1 MKIKFLIPLILSI
14 GQIFAKDDFFTN
26 DDRAEIFQKT
36 DFVVPKITVNFSEED
51 YKNFFLKYQCEYDMH
66 PRNAIRNDDCYKA
79 PWVDLDYALSK
90 AFRNNIINKN
100 SITDS
105 NDLNIIKK
113 GNITLTNFE
122 NLVKKY
128 TDLQLENVLTTTN
141 GLIKIPDQI
150 ADEASMTFDINGDV
164 HNVDRIKISVGGKY
178 TKSFEKLGFNIK
190 IKKGKLLGRKQLRL
204 RSEAV
209 DPSFL
214 REKLAYDIC
223 NELGLPSLSANFV
236 EVYFNKKFMGFYVMR
251 DAFKSQWIEDLFG
264 ESGTKTLYTCD
275 RNYGNNKFFNC
286 INDDEDITDDAT
298 FKAFQDKLEQTKTK
312 SELEQFF
319 NVPLFLKWQ
328 ALKYLFGSWDHITN
342 AHNSYVYRDV
352 RNKWHVFLY
361 DFDSDLGAYKNPKT
375 NRTFEK
381 EIFDNNNPL
390 FKDILK
396 LHENENLVS
405 EYIEQFMKKVFNPKK
420 LIPRIDKLKKFIGP
434 YVKNDRKRDEDGNL
448 QGRIKR
454 VNIKVED
461 YFTYDDFDKNSEFT
475 NVQLRKYQSDK
486 VFTDDYIYGL
496 KSWII
501 ERFEFACRKYKFDC
515 SYASEYLST
524 PDYNHETVLLEET
537 NGGCHN
543 TGYMCCT
550 GENPSV
556 QTVDNVGKWSIEG
569 TEWCLI
575 DEEQRNCWSKKYG
588 FPCCNE
594 KKTKITS
601 VEHEDGKEHLY
612 GTENGSQCG
621 ITDYQ
626 LCRSGGQYKCC
637 TGCKIEYTD
646 TEDWGIE
653 NGEWCSIPNSCY
665 ESGLPTLTISVPV
678 ATTTT
683 TTTTAPPT
691 PEPTQCA
698 ASLDPC
704 GGTEYPDAPS
714 CCESGN
720 FCFKYFSHVHQCV
733 PDELKSELPTGNNV
747 VTPKKTNQCAKAFQ
761 ACGGTDNE
769 NAPNC
774 CETGF
779 ACRRRNPKF
788 YQCVPEKSLER
799 K

>member
-537 NGGCHN
+537 NDETDSFRN
-543 TGYMCCT
+543 SLFRL
-550 GENPSV
+550 NPLF
-556 QTVDNVGKWSIEG
+556 DNFSFYTQEEIPSSNSFELNEG
-569 TEWCLI
+569 NQSFNR
-575 DEEQRNCWSKKYG
+575 DDSKANS
-588 FPCCNE
+588 FLNE
-594 KKTKITS
+594 KVKRGRKKDSAIGNKRPAHGKLARDNIKRKIQ
-601 VEHEDGKEHLY
+601 VHYLNFLRNFVNQILY
-612 GTENGSQCG
+612 D
-621 ITDYQ
+621 ILD
-626 LCRSGGQYKCC
+626 QYKDM
-637 TGCKIEYTD
+637 KY
-646 TEDWGIE
+646 
-653 NGEWCSIPNSCY
+653 N
-665 ESGLPTLTISVPV
+665 
-678 ATTTT
+678 
-683 TTTTAPPT
+683 
-691 PEPTQCA
+691 QF
-698 ASLDPC
+698 
-704 GGTEYPDAPS
+704 YPLNHSFTKDIT
-714 CCESGN
+714 
-720 FCFKYFSHVHQCV
+720 K
-733 PDELKSELPTGNNV
+733 KSFDKL
-747 VTPKKTNQCAKAFQ
+747 KKTTIGKYLKIILVLNLKCK
-761 ACGGTDNE
+761 
-769 NAPNC
+769 
-774 CETGF
+774 
-779 ACRRRNPKF
+779 KI
-788 YQCVPEKSLER
+788 
-799 K
+799 